1 MPDASDHATRIL
13 GESPAILK
21 VSELIDR
28 VAATSATVL
37 LTGESGTG
45 KEVVARE
52 IHDRGTP
59 EDAPFVH
66 VNCAAIPENLIEAE
80 LFGYQRGAFTDAK
93 IDKKGLFELAE
104 GGTLFLDE
112 VGLLPLD
119 LQAKLL
125 SVLEN
130 RSIRRLGGTVE
141 IATNARIIAATNEN
155 LDQAVADGR
164 FRTDLLYRLN
174 VYPIP
179 LPPLRDR
186 GRDVLIIAAHF
197 LETYRDRYG
206 KGDLAFSNA
215 GERWLINHDFPGNI
229 RELRNVVERAVL
241 LSDGAVIDVADLAVG
256 SEPAG
261 LAPEEGGAGGL
272 TIANFGEIRIEM
284 PPWGIAIEDVERKLI
299 LAALDHAAGNVS
311 RAAELLHVSRDT
323 LRYRLKKF
331 GISPDR
337 PSD

>member
-1 MPDASDHATRIL
+1 MANSPEHEVRIL
-13 GESPAILK
+13 GESPAIQK
-21 VSELIDR
+21 VFDLIDR
-28 VAATSATVL
+28 VAGTPATVL

-45 KEVVARE
+45 KEAVARE
-52 IHDRGTP
+52 IHHRGNP
-59 EDAPFVH
+59 ADAPFVL

-93 IDKKGLFELAE
+93 INKKGLFELAE

-130 RSIRRLGGTVE
+130 RAIRRLGGMTE

-155 LDQAVADGR
+155 VEQAVSEGR
-164 FRTDLLYRLN
+164 FRKDLLYRLN
-174 VYPIP
+174 VYPIL
-179 LPPLRDR
+179 LPPLKDR
-186 GRDVLIIAAHF
+186 GEDVLIIADHF
-197 LETYRDRYG
+197 LHTYRDRYG
-206 KGDLAFSNA
+206 KPRLTLSKPA
-215 GERWLINHDFPGNI
+215 ERWLSNHDFPGNI
-229 RELRNVVERAVL
+229 RELRNLIERAVL
-241 LSDGAVIDVADLAVG
+241 LSDGTSIDITDLAVG
-256 SEPAG
+256 SEPPAQG
-261 LAPEEGGAGGL
+261 TEAGL

-299 LAALDHAAGNVS
+299 LAALETASGNVS
-311 RAAELLHVSRDT
+311 RAAELLHISRDT

-331 GISPDR
+331 GLPPDPR
-337 PSD
+337 RQ